1 MLGGAITFDAT
12 GQNTHLPSA
21 SVQNL
26 KGKPTVVLPV
36 SNAEAKPVFPMP
48 GWTQRG

>member
-1 MLGGAITFDAT
+1 MLGGAIGFDAK
-12 GQNTHLPSA
+12 GQNTNLPSA

-36 SNAEAKPVFPMP
+36 ENAEAKPVFPMP
-48 GWTQRG
+48 GWSKRG